1 MGPNGAGKST
11 LLRAIAGVYQPSI
24 GHIDVKGS
32 IASLIDISLGMDME
46 ATGYE
51 NIRMRAIMMGMKLK
65 QIKLIEDEI
74 ADFTELGKFL
84 ELPVRTYLAEMNPI
98 FHWIETIR
106 APLLGHLPSVSN
118 YLWSLASLV
127 VLFILATYYLG
138 RYRSRIA
145 YWL

>member
-1 MGPNGAGKST
+1 M
-11 LLRAIAGVYQPSI
+11 
-24 GHIDVKGS
+24 
-32 IASLIDISLGMDME
+32 SLILYFIKSVL
-46 ATGYE
+46 
-51 NIRMRAIMMGMKLK
+51 
-65 QIKLIEDEI
+65 KLIKKFKRKSLFF
-74 ADFTELGKFL
+74 FTPILWQVETLKN
-84 ELPVRTYLAEMNPI
+84 RTYLAEMNPV
-98 FHWIETIR
+98 FHWIEIIR